1 MTCSEMTRECSL
13 PALHSNES
21 ECRGRER
28 EIFVSRKNGITFF
41 FFFFFSFFRLLQ
53 ELLLLRLVGSFVC
66 IQLQEEE
73 NEWCDNHNSL
83 RKNIYIYIDLSIFLR
98 VCA

>member
-1 MTCSEMTRECSL
+1 MGL
-13 PALHSNES
+13 L
-21 ECRGRER
+21 
-28 EIFVSRKNGITFF
+28 FF
-41 FFFFFSFFRLLQ
+41 FCFFFFSFFRLLQ

-83 RKNIYIYIDLSIFLR
+83 RKKKRNIYIYIDLSICVR
-98 VCA
+98 A